1 MTVVD
6 PSPRLGASAVDAAVA
21 APIVTAT
28 AVFGIDALSEAQVVD
43 MILTRNGLLSAGDA
57 HLIVT
62 PNMNHLALLE
72 HSEALGAAYQRAT
85 LHLADGWP
93 VVRLARALGE
103 NVADRTTGS
112 GILDALADADGVGRR
127 LFLIG
132 GSSDDASRRA
142 AARFRSA
149 GWDVR
154 SHQAPP
160 EFMASRDA
168 VDILSEAI
176 RAHRSDVVVIGV
188 GAVKQEV
195 LATRLMSTAG
205 ASAVFIG
212 VGAAIDF
219 LFQRGAK
226 DITAIDFLAGEVAR
240 APRWMR
246 RLHLEFLHRILSD
259 PTRLAKRY
267 AGDVGDYLRVARRS
281 IAAAGS
287 RG

>member
-219 LFQRGAK
+219 L
-226 DITAIDFLAGEVAR
+226 AGEVAR

-259 PTRLAKRY
+259 PTRLAKRD

>member
-1 MTVVD
+1 MTIAD
-6 PSPRLGASAVDAAVA
+6 PSQRLGARAVDAPAA

-43 MILTRNGLLSAGDA
+43 MILSRSGVLSSDGP

-72 HSEALGAAYQRAT
+72 HSEALGAAYRRAT

-93 VVRLARALGE
+93 VVCLARALGE

-112 GILDALADADGVGRR
+112 GILDALAEVDGIGRR
-127 LFLIG
+127 IFIVG

-160 EFMASRDA
+160 EFVASREA
-168 VDILSEAI
+168 ASVLSEEI
-176 RAHRSDVVVIGV
+176 RGHQSDVVVIGI

-195 LATRLMSTAG
+195 LATGLMSAAG
-205 ASAVFIG
+205 VKTVYLG
-212 VGAAIDF
+212 VGA
-219 LFQRGAK
+219 
-226 DITAIDFLAGEVAR
+226 AIDFLAGEVAR

-246 RLHLEFLHRILSD
+246 RLHLEFLHRILTD
-259 PTRLAKRY
+259 PARLAKRY
-267 AGDVGDYLRVARRS
+267 IGDVGDYLRVARRS
-281 IAAAGS
+281 IAAAGL

>member
-112 GILDALADADGVGRR
+112 GILDALAEVDGIGRR
-127 LFLIG
+127 IFIVG

-219 LFQRGAK
+219 L
-226 DITAIDFLAGEVAR
+226 AGEVAR